1 MARQRIHN
9 RRAGRGSGGTG
20 ASWISYSDMMA
31 ALLLI
36 FVLILTYSLYQY
48 FTMLEAKTKELNAQ
62 QLVLDQQTIDLQLAK
77 DELDDKEARLVII
90 QGDLDDLKVK
100 LEDQEKT
107 LSDLQIVLSSKE
119 ADLEAATIQLQEQ
132 KDLLNAQALR
142 IDKLIGIRSTMIQD
156 LSNSLSAASLKA
168 AVDPNTGDIM
178 LDSAV
183 FFETGSAEIR
193 QEGKDLLDRF
203 IPVYLDVLLRD
214 QYSDYLGEI
223 IIEGHTD
230 SKGSYES
237 NLKLSQNRALQVAL
251 YCLKMPTLTGE
262 QKAQL
267 QKILTAKGRSYADLI
282 YVDGV
287 EDADASRR
295 VEFKFSLKDSEMIA
309 EMNRILSGS
318 EPAPAE

>member
-1 MARQRIHN
+1 MARIRIHN
-9 RRAGRGSGGTG
+9 RRAGRGSSGTG

-48 FTMLEAKTKELNAQ
+48 FTMLETKTKELNDQ
-62 QLVLDQQTIDLQLAK
+62 QIILDQQSIDLQLAR
-77 DELDDKEARLVII
+77 DELDKKEATLVII
-90 QGDLDDLKVK
+90 QGSLDELKLK
-100 LEDQEKT
+100 LDDQEKT
-107 LSDLQIVLSSKE
+107 LAELQIVLSDKE
-119 ADLEAATIQLQEQ
+119 AELEQATIRLQEQ

-142 IDKLIGIRSTMIQD
+142 IDNLIGIRTTMIQD
-156 LSNSLSAASLKA
+156 LSTSLSAANLKA
-168 AVDPNTGDIM
+168 VVDPATGDIM

-183 FFETGSAEIR
+183 FFETGSSEIR
-193 QEGKDLLDRF
+193 QEGKELLDRF
-203 IPVYLDVLLRD
+203 VPVYLDVLMRD
-214 QYSDYLGEI
+214 EYSDYLGEI

-237 NLKLSQNRALQVAL
+237 NLKLSQDRALQVAL
-251 YCLKMPTLTGE
+251 YCLRMPSLTPAR
-262 QKAQL
+262 KAQL

-287 EDADASRR
+287 EDPEASRR
-295 VEFKFSLKDSEMIA
+295 VEFKFSLKDAEMIE

-318 EPAPAE
+318 DSQ

>member
-107 LSDLQIVLSSKE
+107 LSDLQIGLSSKE

-156 LSNSLSAASLKA
+156 LSNSLSAANLKA

-183 FFETGSAEIR
+183 FFETGSSEIR

-251 YCLKMPTLTGE
+251 YCLKMPSLTGE

>member
-62 QLVLDQQTIDLQLAK
+62 QLVLDQQAVDLQLAK

-183 FFETGSAEIR
+183 FFETGSSEIR

-282 YVDGV
+282 YVNGV

>member
-9 RRAGRGSGGTG
+9 RRAGRGSSGTG

-36 FVLILTYSLYQY
+36 FVLILTYSLWQY
-48 FTMLEAKTKELNAQ
+48 FTMLETKTKELNDQ
-62 QLVLDQQTIDLQLAK
+62 QILLDQQALDLQLAR

-90 QGDLDDLKVK
+90 QGNLADLKIK

-107 LSDLQIVLSSKE
+107 LADLQIVLSARE
-119 ADLEAATIQLQEQ
+119 ADLEAATLKLQEQ

-142 IDKLIGIRSTMIQD
+142 IDSLIGIRATMIRD
-156 LSNSLSAASLKA
+156 LSTSLAAASLKA

-183 FFETGSAEIR
+183 FFETGRAEIR

-203 IPVYLDVLLRD
+203 IPVYLDVLLR
-214 QYSDYLGEI
+214 QEYADYLGEI

-230 SKGSYES
+230 SSGSYES
-237 NLKLSQNRALQVAL
+237 NLTLSQDRALQVAL
-251 YCLKMPTLTGE
+251 YCLRMPSLTSA
-262 QKAQL
+262 QKQQL

-282 YVDGV
+282 YDSNGI
-287 EDADASRR
+287 EDPEASRR
-295 VEFKFSLKDSEMIA
+295 VEFKFSLKDSEMIE
-309 EMNRILSGS
+309 EMNRILSNDD
-318 EPAPAE
+318 

>member
-9 RRAGRGSGGTG
+9 RRAGRGSSGTG

-36 FVLILTYSLYQY
+36 FVLILTYSLWQY
-48 FTMLEAKTKELNAQ
+48 FTMLETKTKELNDQ
-62 QLVLDQQTIDLQLAK
+62 QVILDQQALDLQLAR

-100 LEDQEKT
+100 LDDQEKT
-107 LSDLQIVLSSKE
+107 LSNLQIVLSAKE
-119 ADLEAATIQLQEQ
+119 ADLESATLKLQEQ

-142 IDKLIGIRSTMIQD
+142 IDNLIGIRTTMIRD
-156 LSNSLSAASLKA
+156 LSTSLSAASLKA

-183 FFETGSAEIR
+183 FFETGRAEIR

-214 QYSDYLGEI
+214 EYADYLGEI

-230 SKGSYES
+230 SSGSYES
-237 NLKLSQNRALQVAL
+237 NLKLSQDRALQVAL
-251 YCLKMPTLTGE
+251 YCLRMPSLDRARK
-262 QKAQL
+262 QQL

-282 YVDGV
+282 YNSAGV
-287 EDADASRR
+287 EDPEASRR
-295 VEFKFSLKDSEMIA
+295 VEFKFSLKDSEMIE
-309 EMNRILSGS
+309 EMNRILSGD
-318 EPAPAE
+318 

>member
-77 DELDDKEARLVII
+77 DELDNKEARLVII

-156 LSNSLSAASLKA
+156 LSNSLSAANLKA

-183 FFETGSAEIR
+183 FFETGSSEIR

-251 YCLKMPTLTGE
+251 YCLKMPSLTAD

-282 YVDGV
+282 YVNGV

-318 EPAPAE
+318 EPTPQE